1 MTPSPQQ
8 QAVINWVR
16 DGKGSA
22 FVEAVAGAG
31 KTTTLINA
39 LAETKGFVDFAAYN
53 TKIAQE
59 IKAKVGKLGLGNR
72 IHVGTF
78 HSFGFGAWRKSYPN
92 VKAGTEASKEKRD
105 MTIAKF
111 RSIQSPEALDA
122 FTLKLVSLAKQR
134 AIGLFG
140 QIEDRK
146 LWWDIIEHF
155 DLAYELDDEL
165 DKNNVSLAEKGIDQA
180 MRTLRWHQSISP
192 KIIDFDD
199 MCYMPAVSGVR
210 MFQADWIFV
219 DEAQD
224 TNPVRRALARKM
236 LKPAGRACFVGDTNQ
251 AIYGF
256 TGADSDAIQQITREF
271 NCATIPL
278 TITYRCPKK
287 VVEMAH
293 EVVSHIQAAETAP
306 EGNVEH
312 AELHQIAIGTVK
324 TEDGLKLP
332 TGVISYTL
340 RPDDAILCRNTKPLV
355 KLAFALIRQGV
366 ACHVEGKDIGIGLLK
381 LVDRFKA
388 KTITA
393 FRDKLVDWSEKEI
406 EKLTAKGREIQAEN
420 LRDRVDTLLV
430 MIDAHPPAA
439 DKETLRA
446 RIAGMFTDGEN
457 EAKPTLTLS
466 TVHRS
471 KGREWR
477 RVFILGYNQYMP
489 SPFARQEWSL
499 RQEANLKYVAVTR
512 SQSELIFVN
521 VPEDF

>member
-1 MTPSPQQ
+1 MTPSLQQ
-8 QAVINWVR
+8 QTVINWVR

-31 KTTTLINA
+31 KTTTLISA

-59 IKAKVGKLGLGNR
+59 IKAKVGKLGLGDR
-72 IHVGTF
+72 VHVGTF
-78 HSFGFGAWRKSYPN
+78 HSFGFQAWRKSYPD
-92 VKAGTEASKEKRD
+92 VKAGTEAAKEKRD
-105 MTIAKF
+105 MTVEKF
-111 RSIQSPEALDA
+111 RSIKAPEVLDN
-122 FTLKLVSLAKQR
+122 FVLKLVSLAKQR
-134 AIGLFG
+134 AIGLYG

-155 DLAYELDDEL
+155 DLAYELDDEG
-165 DKNNVSLAEKGIDQA
+165 VEFGSPALAEKGVDLA
-180 MRTLRWHQSISP
+180 MRTLQWHKAISP

-236 LKPAGRACFVGDTNQ
+236 LKPTGRACFVGDTNQ

-256 TGADSDAIQQITREF
+256 TGADSDAIQQITNDF
-271 NCATIPL
+271 NCATMPL

-293 EVVSHIQAAETAP
+293 EVVSHIRAAETAP
-306 EGNVEH
+306 EGKVEH
-312 AELHQIAIGTVK
+312 VELECI
-324 TEDGLKLP
+324 LP
-332 TGVISYTL
+332 NKVGGYDL
-340 RPDDAILCRNTKPLV
+340 RPDDAVLCRNTKPLV

-366 ACHVEGKDIGIGLLK
+366 ACHVEGKDIGFGLLK

-393 FRDKLVDWSEKEI
+393 FRDKLVAWAEKEI

-420 LRDRVDTLLV
+420 LKDRVDTLLV
-430 MIDAHPPAA
+430 MTDAHPPAA
-439 DKETLRA
+439 YVTELRM
-446 RIAGMFTDGEN
+446 RIATMFTDGEN
-457 EAKPTLTLS
+457 EAKPTVTLS
-466 TVHRS
+466 TCHRA
-471 KGREWR
+471 KGREWH
-477 RVFILGYNQYMP
+477 RVFILGYRQYMP
-489 SPFARQEWSL
+489 SRYARQEWQL
-499 RQEANLKYVAVTR
+499 QQEQNLQYVAVTR
-512 SQSELIFVN
+512 SKSELVLVN